1 MPMPGP
7 HNVSVS
13 KIGLGWSSALSLG
26 GALGLGWP
34 GEGGSMFPSVCE
46 SPVVAP
52 SQLHSSCQGG
62 AIMCKFGPVSD
73 PLLWPLLLL

>member
-13 KIGLGWSSALSLG
+13 KIGLGWPSALSLG

-34 GEGGSMFPSVCE
+34 GEGGLC
-46 SPVVAP
+46 SPVSVRAHLSFIP
-52 SQLHSSCQGG
+52 PAREVPLF
-62 AIMCKFGPVSD
+62 MCKFGPVSD